1 MNTEDLIIRPRLND
15 FHKILLNQEKVDF
28 FIPFVDEDLPL
39 YVDPFLLWK
48 SAAGMDNGL
57 HTSLVDSF
65 NYLGSLYSKGSESD
79 AIDILVAASEC
90 SEVGLGT
97 SANKQG
103 KRIGKTAAKQI
114 LNLFKEIPQLKECG
128 FIHFEE
134 IQLLVEGIS
143 RDRVS
148 DISCS
153 LLSNFIV
160 DYTQDQCIRYGIPM
174 SMVETEI
181 FNPQKKRFIQLSKE
195 LPINPKTN
203 SPIWL
208 LPKRWLRQMP
218 WMNPDEFFNK
228 YLPSQNPALKLSRP
242 EIIDYNRLHYLQ
254 VEGYTKQKEASAQ
267 DLKSDPL
274 FRQIPVASAKRTLS
288 DIKKLSSGNKDKSD
302 KIYEEKVCRLLAT
315 LLYPQ
320 LDFAQSQSRT
330 ESGCQI
336 RDLVFYNNCSEPV
349 FKEIFDKYS
358 SYQLVFELKNVKE
371 ISREHIAQV
380 NRYLNDNFGKF
391 GVIVTRN
398 RPSSKIKRHLIDLWS
413 GQRKCI
419 LVMSDED
426 LQLMVDLYD
435 NKQRKPYEVLKKL
448 LVEFHRSCPQ

>member
-48 SAAGMDNGL
+48 SDSGMDNGL

-65 NYLGSLYSKGSESD
+65 NHLGALYYIGDEAE
-79 AIDILVAASEC
+79 AINILVAASEC

-97 SANKQG
+97 SSNKQG

-114 LNLFKEIPQLKECG
+114 LNLFKEIPRLKECG
-128 FIHFEE
+128 FTHFEE

-143 RDRVS
+143 KDRIS

-153 LLSNFIV
+153 LLSSFIV

-174 SMVETEI
+174 SIVETEI
-181 FNPQKKRFIQLSKE
+181 FSPQKRRFIRLSKE

-203 SPIWL
+203 CPIWL

-228 YLPSQNPALKLSRP
+228 YLPSENPALKLSRP
-242 EIIDYNRLHYLQ
+242 EVIDYNRLHYLQ
-254 VEGYTKQKEASAQ
+254 VEGYTKQKEATAQ
-267 DLKSDPL
+267 DLRSDPL
-274 FRQIPVASAKRTLS
+274 FRQIPVASAKRTIS
-288 DIKKLSSGNKDKSD
+288 DIKKLSTGNQDKSD

-371 ISREHIAQV
+371 ISRDHIAQV

-398 RPSSKIKRHLIDLWS
+398 RPPSKIRRHLIDLWS

-419 LVMSDED
+419 LVMTDED